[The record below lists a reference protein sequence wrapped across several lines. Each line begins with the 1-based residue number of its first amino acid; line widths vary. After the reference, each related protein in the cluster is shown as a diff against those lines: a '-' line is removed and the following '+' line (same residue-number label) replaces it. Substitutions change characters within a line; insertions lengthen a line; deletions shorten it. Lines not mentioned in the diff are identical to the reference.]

1 MSAASCRVGIDVGG
15 TFTDFVLAGAPGGL
29 VFHKE
34 PSTPADPSAAVES
47 GLLAL
52 VAKAGI
58 AMSDIGLLVHGTTLG
73 LNAIIQRRGG
83 PIALVASPGNRDVL
97 EIARLRMANSV
108 DFHLTKEEPLVP
120 RDLAFEVPA
129 RIMADGTVRMRPAPA
144 DYDRL
149 AADLRK
155 AGVATVAVMLL
166 HSYLHP
172 ALEAEVAAELSAR
185 LPGVAVSASAAVW
198 PEMREYERA
207 LVAVLNG
214 FIAPL
219 MQRYF
224 TLLEERLVARGLRAP
239 ITITTSNGGTVA
251 LRTARARPIET
262 VLSGPASGVVAAA
275 RAAEGTPHQRL
286 ITLDMGGTSSDIAL
300 TRAGE
305 PEYTTRTTVGDFPL
319 VMPVVNVSAIG
330 AGGGSIVW
338 VDPQGVLKVGPRSAG
353 AAPGPVCYG
362 RGGTEPTVTDCYL
375 ACGFLDPANFLGGR
389 MRLDRAAAEGAL
401 APIAARLGF
410 TGVDAPA
417 RAAQAALRVATA
429 VMATELSKGLAQRGE
444 DAATFALMPF
454 GGAGPTHANLLA
466 EEARLSAVLVPFAP
480 STFCALGA
488 ILADVKR
495 DFVRSLRI
503 RLWPEHQ
510 AATARLHAALT
521 ELSAEARAWVAE
533 EAATLRDHTLSAT
546 TEMRYAGQSFEL
558 TVDWDAATF
567 AHPTPGA
574 IAELFHRVHE
584 GVYGFRDTASA
595 VEVTALRVRVTGHVA
610 PIALPDVPARAAA
623 APIGTRRVFGAPGWQ
638 DWPVHDRGLLGSG
651 ARIAG
656 PAIIEQDDSTLVL
669 LAGWRAEVDR
679 RGNLELR
686 RAE

>member
-1 MSAASCRVGIDVGG
+1 MSGRARVGIDVGG
-15 TFTDFVLAGAPGGL
+15 TFTDFVLADAGAL

-34 PSTPADPSAAVES
+34 PSTPDDPSAAVES
-47 GLLAL
+47 GLAAL
-52 VAKAGI
+52 VQKAGI
-58 AMSDIGLLVHGTTLG
+58 AMGDIGLLVHGTTLG

-83 PIALVASPGNRDVL
+83 PIGLVTSPGNRDVL
-97 EIARLRMANSV
+97 EIARCRMPNSV
-108 DFHLTKEEPLVP
+108 DFHLTREEDLVP
-120 RDLAFEVPA
+120 RDLAFEIPA
-129 RIMADGTVRMRPAPA
+129 RLTVDGTVLMRPSAA
-144 DYDRL
+144 DYDRV
-149 AADLRK
+149 AASLRMG
-155 AGVATVAVMLL
+155 GVVSVAVMLL

-185 LPGVAVSASAAVW
+185 LPGVPVSASAAVW

-219 MQRYF
+219 MQDYF
-224 TLLEERLVARGLRAP
+224 TRLESRLAARGLRAA
-239 ITITTSNGGTVA
+239 ITITASNGGTVA

-275 RAAEGTPHQRL
+275 RAAERTPHQRL

-300 TRAGE
+300 TRSGE
-305 PEYTTRTTVGDFPL
+305 PEYTTRTTVGGLPL

-330 AGGGSIVW
+330 AGGGSIIW

-375 ACGFLDPANFLGGR
+375 ACGFIDPANFLGGR
-389 MRLDRAAAEGAL
+389 MRLDREAAERAL
-401 APIAARLGF
+401 MPIAARLGF
-410 TGVDAPA
+410 SGPDAAA

-444 DAATFALMPF
+444 DASSFALMPF
-454 GGAGPTHANLLA
+454 GGAGPTHANMLA

-503 RLWPEHQ
+503 RLLPASD
-510 AATARLHAALT
+510 AATAKLHTALA
-521 ELSAEARAWVAE
+521 ELSAEARVWIVGE
-533 EAATLRDHTLSAT
+533 TDSLRGHTLSAT
-546 TEMRYAGQSFEL
+546 AEMRYAGQSFEL

-567 AHPTPGA
+567 AHPTPDT

-584 GVYGFRDTASA
+584 GVYGFRDTTSA
-595 VEVTALRVRVTGHVA
+595 VELTALRVRVTGHVE
-610 PIALPDVPARAAA
+610 PIDLPDALPLPPA
-623 APIGTRRVFGAPGWQ
+623 APLGTRRIFGAGGWG
-638 DWPVHDRGLLGSG
+638 DWPVHDRFRLGRG
-651 ARIAG
+651 ARVAG
-656 PAIIEQDDSTLVL
+656 PAIIEQEDSTLVL
-669 LAGWRAEVDR
+669 LPGWRAEVDL

-686 RAE
+686 RG

>member
-1 MSAASCRVGIDVGG
+1 MARVGIDVGG
-15 TFTDFVLAGAPGGL
+15 TFTDFVLAGPRGL

-34 PSTPADPSAAVES
+34 PSTPDDPSAAVES
-47 GLLAL
+47 GLVAV
-52 VAKAGI
+52 VAKAGL
-58 AMSDIGLLVHGTTLG
+58 AMGDVRLLVHGTTLG

-83 PIALVASPGNRDVL
+83 PIGLVTSPGNRDVM
-97 EIARLRMANSV
+97 EVARCRMPNSV
-108 DFHLTKEEPLVP
+108 DFHLTKEEALVP
-120 RDLAFEVPA
+120 RNLAFEIPA
-129 RIMADGTVRMRPAPA
+129 RLTVDGTVLMRPAA
-144 DYDRL
+144 TDYDRV
-149 AADLRK
+149 AAALR
-155 AGVATVAVMLL
+155 AGGVRAVAVMLL

-172 ALEAEVAAELSAR
+172 ALEAEVAAEIAAR
-185 LPGVAVSASAAVW
+185 LPGIPVSASAAIW

-219 MQRYF
+219 MDGYF
-224 TLLEERLVARGLRAP
+224 ARLQDRLSARGLAAP

-251 LRTARARPIET
+251 LRSARARPIET

-275 RAAEGTPHQRL
+275 RAAERTAHQRL

-305 PEYTTRTTVGDFPL
+305 PEYTTRTTVGGLPL

-330 AGGGSIVW
+330 AGGGSILW

-362 RGGTEPTVTDCYL
+362 RGGVEPTVTDCYL
-375 ACGFLDPANFLGGR
+375 ACGFIDPANFLGGR
-389 MRLDRAAAEGAL
+389 MRLDRAAAEAAL
-401 APIAARLGF
+401 APVAARLGF
-410 TGVDAPA
+410 AGEHAPA
-417 RAAQAALRVATA
+417 RAAHAALRIATA
-429 VMATELSKGLAQRGE
+429 VMATELAKGLAQRGE
-444 DAATFALMPF
+444 DAAGFALMPF

-466 EEARLSAVLVPFAP
+466 EEARLAAVLVPPAP

-488 ILADVKR
+488 ILSDVKR

-503 RLWPEHQ
+503 RLLPESA
-510 AATARLHAALT
+510 AATAKLHGALA

-533 EAATLRDHTLSAT
+533 EAAALRGHALSAT

-567 AHPTPGA
+567 AAPTPAA

-595 VEVTALRVRVTGHVA
+595 VEVTALRVRVTGHVE
-610 PIALPDVPARAAA
+610 PIDLPDAAALPAA
-623 APIGTRRVFGAPGWQ
+623 APAGTRRVFDGEGWR
-638 DWPVHDRGLLGSG
+638 DWPVWGRATLGVG
-651 ARIAG
+651 ARVAG
-656 PAIIEQDDSTLVL
+656 PAIIEQEDSTLVL
-669 LAGWRAEVDR
+669 LAGWGAEVDR
-679 RGNLELR
+679 RGNLEMR
-686 RAE
+686 RVA

>member
-1 MSAASCRVGIDVGG
+1 MNASARVGIDVGG
-15 TFTDFVLAGAPGGL
+15 TFTDFVLAGARGL

-52 VAKAGI
+52 VQKAGLT
-58 AMSDIGLLVHGTTLG
+58 MGDIGLLVHGTTLG

-83 PIALVASPGNRDVL
+83 PIGLVTSPGNRDVL
-97 EIARLRMANSV
+97 EIARCRMANSV
-108 DFHLTKEEPLVP
+108 DFHLTREEDLVP
-120 RDLAFEVPA
+120 RDLAFEIPA
-129 RIMADGTVRMRPAPA
+129 RIMVDGTVLVRPTAA
-144 DYDRL
+144 DYDRI
-149 AADLRK
+149 AAALR
-155 AGVATVAVMLL
+155 AGGVVTVAVMLL

-172 ALEAEVAAELSAR
+172 ELEAEVAAELGAR
-185 LPGVAVSASAAVW
+185 LPGVPVSASAAVW
-198 PEMREYERA
+198 PEVREYERA

-219 MQRYF
+219 MQEYF
-224 TLLEERLVARGLRAP
+224 TRLETRLAARGLRAP
-239 ITITTSNGGTVA
+239 ITITASNGGTVA

-275 RAAEGTPHQRL
+275 RAAERTPHQRL
-286 ITLDMGGTSSDIAL
+286 ITFDMGGTSSDIAL
-300 TRAGE
+300 TRSGE
-305 PEYTTRTTVGDFPL
+305 PEYTTRTTVGGLPL

-375 ACGFLDPANFLGGR
+375 VCGFLDPANFLGGR
-389 MRLDRAAAEGAL
+389 MRLDREAAERAL
-401 APIAARLGF
+401 LPIAARLGF
-410 TGVDAPA
+410 SGPDAA
-417 RAAQAALRVATA
+417 TRAAQAALRVATA
-429 VMATELSKGLAQRGE
+429 VMATELSTGLAQRGE
-444 DAATFALMPF
+444 DASSFALMPF
-454 GGAGPTHANLLA
+454 GGAGPTHANMLA

-503 RLWPEHQ
+503 RLLPATE
-510 AATARLHAALT
+510 AATARLHTALA
-521 ELSAEARAWVAE
+521 ELSAEARDWIAAE
-533 EAATLRDHTLSAT
+533 AENLRGHTLSAT
-546 TEMRYAGQSFEL
+546 AEMRYAGQSFEL

-567 AHPTPGA
+567 ANPTPEA

-584 GVYGFRDTASA
+584 GVYAFRDTTSA
-595 VEVTALRVRVTGHVA
+595 VELTSLRVRVTGHVA
-610 PIALPDVPARAAA
+610 PIDLPDALPRPAA
-623 APIGTRRVFGAPGWQ
+623 APLGTRRIFGAEGWG
-638 DWPVHDRGLLGSG
+638 DWPVHDRSRLGLG

-656 PAIIEQDDSTLVL
+656 PAIIEQEDSTLVL
-669 LAGWRAEVDR
+669 LPGWGAEVDL

-686 RAE
+686 RG

>member
-1 MSAASCRVGIDVGG
+1 MNLRVGIDVGG

-47 GLLAL
+47 GLVAL
-52 VAKAGI
+52 VGKAGVAMGDI
-58 AMSDIGLLVHGTTLG
+58 ALLVHGTTLG

-83 PIALVASPGNRDVL
+83 PIGLVTSPGNRDVL
-97 EIARLRMANSV
+97 EIARLRMPNSV

-120 RDLAFEVPA
+120 RDLALEIPA
-129 RIMADGTVRMRPAPA
+129 RLRVDGTVLMRPTPA
-144 DYDRL
+144 DYDAVAARL
-149 AADLRK
+149 RD

-172 ALEAEVAAELSAR
+172 ELEAEVAAELSAR
-185 LPGVAVSASAAVW
+185 LPGVPVSASAAVW

-219 MQRYF
+219 MGRYF
-224 TLLEERLVARGLRAP
+224 ARLEERLASRGLRAP

-251 LRTARARPIET
+251 LRSARARPIET

-319 VMPVVNVSAIG
+319 VMPVVAVSAIG

-375 ACGFLDPANFLGGR
+375 ACGILDPANFLGGR
-389 MRLDRAAAEGAL
+389 MRLDRAAAECAL
-401 APIAARLGF
+401 APIAERLGF
-410 TGVDAPA
+410 SGPDAPA
-417 RAAQAALRVATA
+417 RAARAALRVATA

-444 DAATFALMPF
+444 DAASFALMPF
-454 GGAGPTHANLLA
+454 GGAGPTHANMLA
-466 EEARLSAVLVPFAP
+466 EEARLTAVLVPFAP

-503 RLWPEHQ
+503 RLLPETD
-510 AATARLHAALT
+510 AATARLHAALS

-533 EAATLRDHTLSAT
+533 ETEALRGHTLSAT

-567 AHPTPGA
+567 AHPTPAA
-574 IAELFHRVHE
+574 IAEQFHRVHE
-584 GVYGFRDTASA
+584 GVYGFRDTSSA
-595 VEVTALRVRVTGHVA
+595 VEITALRVRVTGHVE
-610 PIALPDVPARAAA
+610 PIALPEAQPRPAA
-623 APIGTRRVFGAPGWQ
+623 APIGTRRVITEEGWR
-638 DWPVHDRGLLGSG
+638 DWPVHDRARLGRG
-651 ARIAG
+651 ARVAG
-656 PAIIEQDDSTLVL
+656 PAIVEQDDSTLVL
-669 LAGWRAEVDR
+669 LPGWRAEVDA

-686 RAE
+686 RGA

>member
-1 MSAASCRVGIDVGG
+1 MARVGIDVGG
-15 TFTDFVLAGAPGGL
+15 TFTDFVLAGPRGL

-34 PSTPADPSAAVES
+34 PSTPDDPSAAVES
-47 GLLAL
+47 GLVAI
-52 VAKAGI
+52 VAKAGL
-58 AMSDIGLLVHGTTLG
+58 AMRDLRLLVHGTTLG

-83 PIALVASPGNRDVL
+83 PIGLVTSPGNRDVM
-97 EIARLRMANSV
+97 EVARCRMPNSV
-108 DFHLTKEEPLVP
+108 DFHLTKEEALVP
-120 RDLAFEVPA
+120 RNLAFEIPA
-129 RIMADGTVRMRPAPA
+129 RITVDGMVLMRPDAR
-144 DYDRL
+144 DYDRV
-149 AADLRK
+149 AKSLREG
-155 AGVATVAVMLL
+155 GVRTVAVMLL

-172 ALEAEVAAELSAR
+172 ALEAEVAAEIAAR
-185 LPGVAVSASAAVW
+185 LPGIPVSASAAIW

-219 MQRYF
+219 MDGYF
-224 TLLEERLVARGLRAP
+224 ARLQDRLSARGLVAP

-251 LRTARARPIET
+251 LRSARARPIET

-275 RAAEGTPHQRL
+275 RAAERTAHQRL

-300 TRAGE
+300 TRSGE
-305 PEYTTRTTVGDFPL
+305 PEYTTRTTVGGLPL
-319 VMPVVNVSAIG
+319 VMPVVNVSALG
-330 AGGGSIVW
+330 AGGGSILW

-362 RGGTEPTVTDCYL
+362 RSGTEPTVTDCYL
-375 ACGFLDPANFLGGR
+375 VCGFIDPANFLGGR
-389 MRLDRAAAEGAL
+389 MRLDRAAAEAAL

-410 TGVDAPA
+410 TGADAPA
-417 RAAQAALRVATA
+417 RAAHAALSIATA
-429 VMATELSKGLAQRGE
+429 VMATELAKGLAQRGE
-444 DAATFALMPF
+444 DAAGFALMPF

-466 EEARLSAVLVPFAP
+466 EEARLAAVLVPPAP

-503 RLWPEHQ
+503 RLLPESA
-510 AATARLHAALT
+510 AATAKLHAALA
-521 ELSAEARAWVAE
+521 ELSAEARGWVAE
-533 EAATLRDHTLSAT
+533 EAQALRGHSLSAT

-567 AHPTPGA
+567 AAPTPAA

-595 VEVTALRVRVTGHVA
+595 VEVTALRVRVTGHVEPIDQPDAA
-610 PIALPDVPARAAA
+610 PLPAAA
-623 APIGTRRVFGAPGWQ
+623 QAGVRRVFDGEAWR
-638 DWPVHDRGLLGSG
+638 DWPVWQRAALGAG
-651 ARIAG
+651 ARVEG
-656 PAIIEQDDSTLVL
+656 PAIIEQEDSTLVL
-669 LAGWRAEVDR
+669 LAGWRAEVDS
-679 RGNLELR
+679 RGNLEMR
-686 RAE
+686 RDG

>member
-1 MSAASCRVGIDVGG
+1 
-15 TFTDFVLAGAPGGL
+15 
-29 VFHKE
+29 
-34 PSTPADPSAAVES
+34 
-47 GLLAL
+47 
-52 VAKAGI
+52 
-58 AMSDIGLLVHGTTLG
+58 
-73 LNAIIQRRGG
+73 
-83 PIALVASPGNRDVL
+83 
-97 EIARLRMANSV
+97 
-108 DFHLTKEEPLVP
+108 
-120 RDLAFEVPA
+120 
-129 RIMADGTVRMRPAPA
+129 
-144 DYDRL
+144 
-149 AADLRK
+149 
-155 AGVATVAVMLL
+155 
-166 HSYLHP
+166 
-172 ALEAEVAAELSAR
+172 
-185 LPGVAVSASAAVW
+185 
-198 PEMREYERA
+198 MREYERS

-224 TLLEERLVARGLRAP
+224 TRLQERLAARGLAAP
-239 ITITTSNGGTVA
+239 ITITASNGGTIA
-251 LRTARARPIET
+251 LRTACARPIET

-275 RAAEGTPHQRL
+275 RAAERTPHQRL

-305 PEYTTRTTVGDFPL
+305 PEYTTRTTVGGLPL

-375 ACGFLDPANFLGGR
+375 VCGFLDAGNFLGGR
-389 MRLDRAAAEGAL
+389 MKLDRRAAERAL
-401 APIAARLGF
+401 EPIAAQLGF
-410 TGVDAPA
+410 AGPDAPA

-444 DAATFALMPF
+444 DAAGFALMPF
-454 GGAGPTHANLLA
+454 GGAGPTHANMLA

-503 RLWPEHQ
+503 RLWPEK
-510 AATARLHAALT
+510 AEATARLHAALT

-533 EAATLRDHTLSAT
+533 ESEALRGHSLAAT

-558 TVDWDAATF
+558 TVDWDAGTF
-567 AHPTPGA
+567 AHPTPEA
-574 IAELFHRVHE
+574 ICELFHRAHE
-584 GVYGFRDTASA
+584 AIYGFRDTASA
-595 VEVTALRVRVTGHVA
+595 VELTALRVRVTGQVE
-610 PIALPDVPARAAA
+610 PIALPD
-623 APIGTRRVFGAPGWQ
+623 APSRPTASSVGTRRVFAAAGWQ
-638 DWPVHDRGLLGSG
+638 NWPVWDRGVLGRG

-656 PAIIEQDDSTLVL
+656 PAIVEQEDSTLVL
-669 LAGWRAEVDR
+669 LPGWRAEVDL

-686 RAE
+686 RAD